1 MLRKL
6 AFVSVAAL
14 ALAACGG
21 EPHKVCTSAA
31 AAHTYG
37 AKFDDDLRAAVAA
50 GKIQDEAAR
59 EMRIE
64 LNKASINLTDDQA
77 SDYCNTIDEMREKN
91 GI

>member
-6 AFVSVAAL
+6 AIVGIAAL
-14 ALAACGG
+14 GLAACGG
-21 EPHKVCTSAA
+21 EPHKVCTTAD

-37 AKFDDDLRAAVAA
+37 AKFDDDLRAAVTA
-50 GKIQDEAAR
+50 GKVQEEAAR

-64 LNKASINLTDDQA
+64 LNKESINLTDDQA